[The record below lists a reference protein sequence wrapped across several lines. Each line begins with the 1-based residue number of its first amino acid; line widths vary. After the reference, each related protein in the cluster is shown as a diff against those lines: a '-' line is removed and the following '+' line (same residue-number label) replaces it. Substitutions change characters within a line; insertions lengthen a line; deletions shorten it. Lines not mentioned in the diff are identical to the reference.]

1 MRDMSDYEDS
11 MELPESEGVEDKLG
25 SNSETQLYH
34 LSMISRLQI
43 DDDESRIKDEYLVQL
58 KQSLEEG
65 IDLDFTQLEY
75 LQDRCD
81 FLDEKQFCDL
91 NKSKTG

>member
-1 MRDMSDYEDS
+1 MSDYEDS
-11 MELPESEGVEDKLG
+11 LELLERESLEDDLG

-34 LSMISRLQI
+34 LSLISRLQL
-43 DDDESRIKDEYLVQL
+43 DDEESGLKDEYLDQL

-65 IDLDFTQLEY
+65 IDLDFAQLEY

-91 NKSKTG
+91 NNSKNG

>member
-1 MRDMSDYEDS
+1 MSDYEDF
-11 MELPESEGVEDKLG
+11 MESVQHVSPEENLG

-34 LSMISRLQI
+34 LSLISRLQL
-43 DDDESRIKDEYLVQL
+43 DDEESGLKDEYLDQL
-58 KQSLEEG
+58 KQSLEDG
-65 IDLDFTQLEY
+65 IGLDFTQLEY

-91 NKSKTG
+91 NKSKTS